1 MGDLNELREAI
12 LRLPLVQ
19 RAVLADWIAEVTRS
33 EGEGIVAEA
42 RGAYV
47 PAGRWMT
54 LEEYFAYETGRADR
68 HEFLNGTLYAMS
80 GASVAHNQIMFQVA
94 QALSVRL
101 QGGPCR
107 VFLAD
112 LKLRLTLGEDQIV
125 YYPDVMVACQPECWG
140 RDFISAPRL
149 VVEVL
154 SPSTRHI
161 DLREKALNY
170 RRESSIEDYLILSQD
185 ECCGRVHRRA
195 QQWGAEPLVGAEAVL
210 TLPSLGISLPLGEL
224 YAGVSLG
231 VRELGRAG

>member
-1 MGDLNELREAI
+1 MGDLSDLREAI

-33 EGEGIVAEA
+33 EGEGAIAEA
-42 RGAYV
+42 RGAYI
-47 PAGRWMT
+47 PAERLMT
-54 LEEYFAYETGRADR
+54 LEEYFAYEAGRAER
-68 HEFLNGTLYAMS
+68 HEYLNGTLYAMS

-101 QGGPCR
+101 QDGPCR

-112 LKLRLTLGEDQIV
+112 LKLRLALGEDQII
-125 YYPDVMVACQPECWG
+125 YYPDVMVACQPERWG

-170 RRESSIEDYLILSQD
+170 RRESAIEDYLILSQD
-185 ECCGRVHRRA
+185 ECYARVHRRA
-195 QQWGAEPLVGAEAVL
+195 QQWGAEQLAGAEAL
-210 TLPSLGISLPLGEL
+210 LALPSLGISLPLGEL

-231 VRELGRAG
+231 ARERVRAS